1 MFPNSLKPCAGV
13 IASPEAFY
21 RMGDEQLKRLVYIAV
36 QVGRRTVTTL
46 REYTCA
52 VPPDAAYCDRLVERY
67 FPEEKEARMATAEM
81 MAPMEMPVDLP
92 SAFSHDVLRRQV
104 HTKESR
110 LVIAAQIRKELPV
123 LIHRSRNSGVSHRQA
138 GPALG
143 AYQLAL
149 TDIDACGDRLE
160 AYIRGNRSHPGCVH
174 FSVLELG
181 YSTQEVG
188 VLADPQISQ
197 VKEDEETQAL
207 ETEVPPMAKM
217 GLGARADK
225 GHTADTGLS
234 GAMEN

>member
-1 MFPNSLKPCAGV
+1 
-13 IASPEAFY
+13 
-21 RMGDEQLKRLVYIAV
+21 MGDEQLKRLVYIAV

-67 FPEEKEARMATAEM
+67 FPEEKETRMATAEM

-123 LIHRSRNSGVSHRQA
+123 LIHRSRDSGVSHRQA

-149 TDIDACGDRLE
+149 TDIHACGDRLE

-174 FSVLELG
+174 FSV
-181 YSTQEVG
+181 YSQEVG

-197 VKEDEETQAL
+197 AQEDEETQAL
-207 ETEVPPMAKM
+207 EKEVPPMAKK
-217 GLGARADK
+217 GLGA
-225 GHTADTGLS
+225 
-234 GAMEN
+234 